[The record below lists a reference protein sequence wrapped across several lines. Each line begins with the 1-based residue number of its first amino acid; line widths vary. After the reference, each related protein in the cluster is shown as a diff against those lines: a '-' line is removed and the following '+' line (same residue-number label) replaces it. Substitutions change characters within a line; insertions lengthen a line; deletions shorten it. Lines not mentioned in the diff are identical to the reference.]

1 MSKQQILTDEIFD
14 ALSTRGYAIVH
25 NYLPEARRAEM
36 AAALRCI
43 LKPWNEIKA
52 DPPDALTD
60 AYYFPYPEQCLNHAI
75 IDREAIA
82 FAQRWL
88 GTEHIHY
95 RPGLGLVTYPGR
107 KNGTFHID
115 NGNNSLLPPTAS
127 DHNHSQLNFWF
138 CLEDV
143 DEDQAPTLFVDED
156 DGQHRDPAKAEAM
169 AAPGGSVAIFHNY
182 SWHAASDYR
191 RADGQRYIWKFA
203 YGRADHYWEG
213 VAHYTHVGQDPHFRE
228 FIAELPATDRQLFRF
243 PAPEHPYY
251 TRQTLAA
258 LEEQY
263 PGWNAHGEYRA
274 HDEYTSSTTHL
285 SPLLQATRAPTE

>member
-25 NYLPEARRAEM
+25 NYLPEARRVEM

-60 AYYFPYPEQCLNHAI
+60 ACYFPYPEQCLNHAI

-88 GTEHIHY
+88 STEHIHY

-182 SWHAASDYR
+182 SWHAASDYL

-213 VAHYTHVGQDPHFRE
+213 AAHYTHVGQDPHFRE

-274 HDEYTSSTTHL
+274 HDE
-285 SPLLQATRAPTE
+285 

>member
-1 MSKQQILTDEIFD
+1 MSKQQRLTDEIFD

-25 NYLPEARRAEM
+25 NYLPEARRVEM

-156 DGQHRDPAKAEAM
+156 DRQHRDPAKAEAM

-182 SWHAASDYR
+182 SWH
-191 RADGQRYIWKFA
+191 
-203 YGRADHYWEG
+203 
-213 VAHYTHVGQDPHFRE
+213 VGQDPHFRE
-228 FIAELPATDRQLFRF
+228 CIAELPATDRQLFRF

-274 HDEYTSSTTHL
+274 HDE
-285 SPLLQATRAPTE
+285 

>member
-1 MSKQQILTDEIFD
+1 MSKQQRLTDEIFD

-25 NYLPEARRAEM
+25 NYLPEARRVEM

-60 AYYFPYPEQCLNHAI
+60 TYYFPYPEQCLNHAI

-182 SWHAASDYR
+182 SWHAAS
-191 RADGQRYIWKFA
+191 AISGNSPMA
-203 YGRADHYWEG
+203 
-213 VAHYTHVGQDPHFRE
+213 
-228 FIAELPATDRQLFRF
+228 
-243 PAPEHPYY
+243 APTTTGKASRT
-251 TRQTLAA
+251 TR
-258 LEEQY
+258 
-263 PGWNAHGEYRA
+263 
-274 HDEYTSSTTHL
+274 TSDKTRISANL
-285 SPLLQATRAPTE
+285 SPSYQPPTASSSAFPHPNTPTTPARRSPP